1 MPPNHFPDKTPLPDK
16 WNHPQMQPGTCPVMH
31 PTYQELALSQCFG
44 WKTAQRNVEL
54 DLSTICWVR
63 RSKMT
68 YSPGDSACRSS
79 IRELALCKSCV
90 ASSHR
95 KFTSSIFSR
104 MSKVDFM
111 VALPWDQISGKL
123 RSEKTVRINREFERS
138 RDSSDQ

>member
-1 MPPNHFPDKTPLPDK
+1 MSSDA
-16 WNHPQMQPGTCPVMH
+16 
-31 PTYQELALSQCFG
+31 TYQELALSQCFG

-79 IRELALCKSCV
+79 IRELALFKSCV

-95 KFTSSIFSR
+95 KFTSSLFSR
-104 MSKVDFM
+104 MSKVAFM
-111 VALPWDQISGKL
+111 VALPWHQIPSKL
-123 RSEKTVRINREFERS
+123 TMKQHYKINS
-138 RDSSDQ
+138 HAT